1 MHSRF
6 FAPALAQPCV
16 HALVAALAGH
26 PLKAVGV
33 VLAIVEGGLG
43 GVDPAQVG
51 KVFLEGIVEG
61 VFQQVP
67 VQLAL
72 FVPLPEVSHLVAHEV
87 QLLARV
93 HVHIKIE
100 GAQLGAFFRIGAP
113 QLINDGLFAVHHLIV
128 AQRQQIQLVVE
139 VVHAENDLAVGIRTL
154 AEGGGKM
161 SSVSCIQPM
170 SHL

>member
-1 MHSRF
+1 MGVVLRVHDAQQV

-16 HALVAALAGH
+16 HALAAALAGH

-61 VFQQVP
+61 IFQQIP
-67 VQLAL
+67 VQLPL

-93 HVHIKIE
+93 HVHIKIQ

-113 QLINDGLFAVHHLIV
+113 
-128 AQRQQIQLVVE
+128 
-139 VVHAENDLAVGIRTL
+139 
-154 AEGGGKM
+154 
-161 SSVSCIQPM
+161 
-170 SHL
+170 